1 MAFHRCRYLEIVGC
15 CGYSAGSRTGCTGQ
29 HFDTIIDFSLEMAS
43 FDLREFTSCFE
54 TAAEAV
60 DYQNAQQGP

>member
-15 CGYSAGSRTGCTGQ
+15 RGYSAGSRPGCIGQ
-29 HFDTIIDFSLEMAS
+29 RFDIIIEFSLEMAS
-43 FDLREFTSCFE
+43 FDLRGFTSFVE

-60 DYQNAQQGP
+60 DCQNAQHGP